1 LKRLAPICAR
11 HKGFTLI
18 ELVTIIAV
26 VGILL
31 AIALPKYLNMASD
44 ARKNAVMALAGAV
57 RGADK
62 IISGAAIVKGLDT
75 AQLSSYPTGST
86 SPGGTSSVR
95 LWCGHPDTQWDG
107 IGNALQG
114 ANVSWGTGYNTG
126 NTYAFGNFTFSRS
139 GNQVSWQYTSAPT
152 PSQCK
157 VDYAYNPGTPLC
169 GSGTSFAPVIT
180 VTTSGC

>member
-1 LKRLAPICAR
+1 MKRVAIIRAR

-18 ELVTIIAV
+18 ELLITIV
-26 VGILL
+26 VLGVLV
-31 AIALPKYLNMASD
+31 AIALPKYLNMVSD
-44 ARKNAVMALAGAV
+44 ARKNAVLALAGAV
-57 RGADK
+57 RSADK
-62 IISGAAIVKGLDT
+62 IISGAAIVKGLDS

-86 SPGGTSSVR
+86 NPGGTDSVR

-114 ANVSWGTGYNTG
+114 ANVTWGTGYNTG
-126 NTYAFGNFTFSRS
+126 NSYAFGNFTFSRGS
-139 GNQVSWQYTSAPT
+139 NQVTWQYTSAPT

-157 VDYAYNPGTPLC
+157 VDYAYNPGVPLC
-169 GSGTSFAPVIT
+169 GTGTSFAPVIT